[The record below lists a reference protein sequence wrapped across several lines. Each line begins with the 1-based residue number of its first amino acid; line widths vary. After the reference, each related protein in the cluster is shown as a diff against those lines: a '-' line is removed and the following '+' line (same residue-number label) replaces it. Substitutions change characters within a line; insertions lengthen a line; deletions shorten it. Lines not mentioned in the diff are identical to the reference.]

1 MPLGKIN
8 SPGSNQSQSIELD
21 QLSSQG
27 TKLPEGAK
35 GGNSSGLTATDP
47 SRPPLSP
54 QGKQNGSVQETSF
67 TSVSLKGG
75 ANIKPASEKAESLLL
90 TVKGASSSTAFKHL
104 DNLFTGNNAGFSQI
118 GSLGK
123 VISGSEVLTKEQ
135 TIALSEEAV
144 AGVGLAASKAW
155 SVGTT
160 ITYGLSGASKFDAL
174 KDSVSGTP
182 VAGGAFAPIGGISTA
197 FSGVA
202 LLKSSAELV
211 RDLSLDALA
220 HKDRQ
225 VAQSLLKNFD
235 PASGRFSDPIT
246 GKPVSDDENQKL
258 TDQLKGLINKSGGD
272 RSRST
277 GQVAAD
283 RLSTI
288 RDVALSGASVTNSVL
303 GVAGIAAKATPGLS
317 QALSAVSAAQ
327 TTWKAGVNIVALNN
341 IQHAAKQAKN
351 DPLLQAIAGHV
362 TQERVYNSRKHIV
375 GAAVNFTAV
384 GLGIAALAAGPG
396 APAALAVASIAS
408 SALTTAVSLGTT
420 AFELGH
426 AYQLS
431 QRRKEGSEEALAL
444 FKDAVGNDALSD
456 ANKAEAFKALAD
468 PQNIGLAERA
478 LIDRLQNGSP
488 EEVKTAVKFLEDFGL
503 SKGTISKLKLA
514 NPSTALSTLQ
524 SALYTDKVAVKLAGF
539 KQSFFTLGKVTGVSQ
554 FASFIKGKWDQHQ
567 ARKAN
572 GGREVFQSWI
582 LNSVKSTPDG
592 GSKIVRNRGTKDLIR
607 GLDTQI
613 HNHKSGKVSES
624 FEKLRDQYLKVPK
637 PKVEFINREPVK
649 FGANIELDEDST
661 WSPKTGTYDDF

>member
-1 MPLGKIN
+1 MPIGKIN
-8 SPGSNQSQSIELD
+8 SQGVNQSQSIELD
-21 QLSSQG
+21 
-27 TKLPEGAK
+27 E
-35 GGNSSGLTATDP
+35 
-47 SRPPLSP
+47 LSP
-54 QGKQNGSVQETSF
+54 QGKTTAKTSAGSGLEASDPKRPALDPQGRESKSVQETSF
-67 TSVSLKGG
+67 TKPDLK
-75 ANIKPASEKAESLLL
+75 
-90 TVKGASSSTAFKHL
+90 ASSESALAKEARLLGNNLLEIKGVADHTAFKHL
-104 DNLFTGNNAGFSQI
+104 DNLFTGRNAGFTQI

-123 VISGSEVLTKEQ
+123 VISGSEVLTKEK

-160 ITYGLSGASKFDAL
+160 ITYGLSGASKFNAL
-174 KDSVSGTP
+174 KDSVAGTP
-182 VAGGAFAPIGGISTA
+182 VAGGAFAPIGGINTA
-197 FSGVA
+197 FSGIA
-202 LLKSSAELV
+202 LIKSSAELV
-211 RDLSLDALA
+211 RDISLDALA

-235 PASGRFSDPIT
+235 PASGRFSDPVS
-246 GKPVSDDENQKL
+246 GKPVSDEENQKL
-258 TDQLKGLINKSGGD
+258 TDQLKGLVNKSGGD

-303 GVAGIAAKATPGLS
+303 TVAGIAAKATPGLS

-341 IQHAAKQAKN
+341 IQHAAKQAKG

-362 TQERVYNSRKHIV
+362 AQERVYNTRKNIV

-384 GLGIAALAAGPG
+384 GLGVAALAAGPG

-444 FKDAVGNDALSD
+444 FKEAVGNDALSD
-456 ANKAEAFKALAD
+456 ANKADAFKALGD
-468 PQNIGLAERA
+468 PKNIGLAERA

-514 NPSTALSTLQ
+514 NPNTALSTLQ

-554 FASFIKGKWDQHQ
+554 FASFVKGKWDQHQ

-572 GGREVFQSWI
+572 SGHDPFQGAWI
-582 LNSVKSTPDG
+582 AN
-592 GSKIVRNRGTKDLIR
+592 KIVTKSDGSTKIERNRGTKDLIK
-607 GLDTQI
+607 GLDFQI
-613 HNHKSGKVSES
+613 HQRKGGKVSEN
-624 FEKLRDQYLKVPK
+624 FDKLRDQYLKVKK
-637 PKVEFINREPVK
+637 PTIEFINREPVK
-649 FGANIELDEDST
+649 FGANIDFDEESS
-661 WSPKTGTYDDF
+661 WNPKTGTYDDF